1 MIDEDKAEREPNQL
15 AWLDEKEN
23 YGENP
28 MKTSK
33 HQTNH
38 NQSRITNPIPPSF
51 SPTAGFTLIELL
63 VVIAIIGILAGLT
76 VALSRNASHAKKR
89 STTQGLLKQLEI
101 EIESY
106 KIAVSSYPKSFP
118 PNLNGDG
125 RVDVRGT
132 AEILFPAMNPLF
144 YELTGTVFNPQTRSY
159 TSIQGGDGLNT
170 EQCQSF
176 FGIEGF
182 YNMTQ
187 NPDKT
192 KFSIKNANK
201 FAPISVNPTVNLLLA
216 PVKWPASTDA
226 SLEQYRPI
234 LSDLTIN
241 NIKIQTLNP
250 WQYRAPGIKN
260 SKRFDLWADVPI
272 GNKVHRINNW
282 GEFEIINKN
291 N

>member
-33 HQTNH
+33 HQTNQ
-38 NQSRITNPIPPSF
+38 NQSRIANPIPPSF

-76 VALSRNASHAKKR
+76 VALSEKASSAKKR

-106 KIAVSSYPKSFP
+106 KIAVSSYPKSSFP

-125 RVDVRGT
+125 RVDVGGMT
-132 AEILFPAMNPLF
+132 MVLPPAMNPLF

-170 EQCQSF
+170 EQCQF
-176 FGIEGF
+176 FF
-182 YNMTQ
+182 RNRWFLQHDAKPRQ
-187 NPDKT
+187 NQVFHQKRQQICSHLRRPHSESPACAGKMVE
-192 KFSIKNANK
+192 KYKQQLARAISSRSI
-201 FAPISVNPTVNLLLA
+201 
-216 PVKWPASTDA
+216 
-226 SLEQYRPI
+226 QR
-234 LSDLTIN
+234 
-241 NIKIQTLNP
+241 
-250 WQYRAPGIKN
+250 
-260 SKRFDLWADVPI
+260 
-272 GNKVHRINNW
+272 
-282 GEFEIINKN
+282 
-291 N
+291 

>member
-33 HQTNH
+33 HQTNQ
-38 NQSRITNPIPPSF
+38 NQSRIANPIPPSF

-76 VALSRNASHAKKR
+76 VALSEKASSAKKR

-106 KIAVSSYPKSFP
+106 KIAVSSYPKSSFP

-125 RVDVRGT
+125 RVDVGGMT
-132 AEILFPAMNPLF
+132 MVLPPAMNPLF

-170 EQCQSF
+170 EQCQFF
-176 FGIEGF
+176 FGIDGF

-201 FAPISVNPTVNLLLA
+201 FAPISVDPTVNLLLA
-216 PVKWPASTDA
+216 PAKWSKNTNNS
-226 SLEQYRPI
+226 SLEQYRPVQSNDDE
-234 LSDLTIN
+234 LRM
-241 NIKIQTLNP
+241 LNP

-260 SKRFDLWADVPI
+260 NKRFDLWADVLI